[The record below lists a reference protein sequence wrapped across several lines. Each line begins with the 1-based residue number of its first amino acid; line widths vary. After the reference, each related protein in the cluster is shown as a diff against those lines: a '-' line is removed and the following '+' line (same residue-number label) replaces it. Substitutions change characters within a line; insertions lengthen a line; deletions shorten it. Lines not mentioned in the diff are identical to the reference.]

1 MAWAKCAQCGVVT
14 PVSCHDGACTTDVLC
29 SYCAYDQE
37 VEQPAQP
44 PKKDYVV
51 DRPESSCLACVMLA
65 ALDECDCSEALLLDA
80 LARSDAYGNCAWDL
94 AHWAELL
101 DHVGSLHA
109 WALVM
114 RARVEALH
122 PRQGHTEQKGIAER
136 GFT

>member
-1 MAWAKCAQCGVVT
+1 MTA
-14 PVSCHDGACTTDVLC
+14 
-29 SYCAYDQE
+29 
-37 VEQPAQP
+37 
-44 PKKDYVV
+44 V

-65 ALDECDCSEALLLDA
+65 ALDECARSEALLLDA

-94 AHWAELL
+94 ARWAELL